1 VHDDRSLVEGRVR
14 RALTHKIR
22 PAVHVLRVPLQL
34 QAWPVPGEPVPVGE
48 ALAAPYEPFGV
59 GTRWGAPWSTTWVR
73 ATGRV
78 PADWAGRRVEAR
90 FDLGFIGDWPGNQ
103 AEALVH
109 TADGTPI
116 KGVAPDNQTVPLYRP
131 ASGGEEVSLLL
142 EMAANPDILADN
154 FRPTLL
160 GDVLTAP
167 KTPLYTMAAADLV
180 VLDEEVWQLAV
191 DLEVLEDV
199 MLQQSVHE
207 PRRYELA
214 RAIDRALD
222 ALDLDDVSGTAAAA
236 RAELADVLAA
246 PAAASAHTLWSVGHA
261 HIDSA
266 WLWPLRETVRKTSR
280 TFANVTHLAT
290 EYPEFVFAC
299 SQAQQYAWVKERF
312 PQIFTRMQAA
322 AKAGQWVPVGGMWV
336 EADGNLPGGE
346 ALVRQFVTGKRF
358 IEDEF
363 GVECRGVWLPDSF
376 GYSGAYPQIARLAGM
391 DWFLTQK
398 ISWNQTNPFP
408 HHTFRWEGIDG
419 TQIFTHFPPID
430 TYNAV
435 FSGEELTRA
444 VTNYREKGRGTMSL
458 VPFGHGDGGGGPTRE
473 MLERARR
480 LNDLDGA
487 PKVIVRDPNEFFE
500 AARAEYPEPPVWS
513 GELYLE
519 VHRATYTSQARTKAG
534 NRRSEHLLR
543 EAELWAATAAVLAPR
558 AYAYPYEEL
567 DRIWKVVLLQQFHDI
582 LPGSSIAWVHREAE
596 QTYRRI
602 AAELEE
608 LVATALAALGAPGG
622 AGPAGLVANAAP
634 HARAEVL
641 ELASTEGTQAG
652 AAERARAQRLANG
665 GVARFVRVPGSGLT
679 ALDLDLDPEESLPAS
694 GPVEVSTRQADLVL
708 ANGLLTVTVDADGL
722 LPSVIDERNGREAVA
737 PGQRANLLQ
746 LHQDFPNYWDAWDVD
761 QHYRNR
767 VLDLTGADEVTV
779 VDAGPLVARVRVVR
793 SFKSSR
799 VTQHYELRA
808 GSDRLDVRTE
818 IDWHEAEKFLKA
830 SFPLDVHAD
839 RCASEI
845 QFGHIFR
852 PTHVNT
858 SWEAARFETVMHR
871 WVHVAEP
878 GYGIAIANDST
889 YGHDTTR
896 NARPDGGTTTTVR
909 LSLVRAPRV
918 PDPGADQGRHTM
930 TYALV
935 PGAQIADAVRAG
947 YDLNLPLRAATGPTG
962 PGGAD
967 GPDGSAGPDGPDGR
981 IGAARPEPLIAVSG
995 DGATLEAVK
1004 LAEDRSGDVV
1014 VRLYEAWGARAR
1026 ARITAGFEVASAT
1039 VTDLLER
1046 PLADAPAPV
1055 PVPVSEGAGGFE
1067 VDLRPFQI
1075 LTVRLARR

>member
-22 PAVHVLRVPLQL
+22 PAVHALRVPLEL
-34 QAWPVPGEPVPVGE
+34 QAWQVPGEPVPVDE
-48 ALAAPYEPFGV
+48 ALAADYEPFGV
-59 GTRWGAPWSTTWVR
+59 GTAWGAPWSTTWVR
-73 ATGRV
+73 ATGQV
-78 PADWAGRRVEAR
+78 PAEWAGRRVEAR
-90 FDLGFIGDWPGNQ
+90 FDLGFVGDWPGNQ

-131 ASGGEEVSLLL
+131 ASGGEQISLLL
-142 EMAANPDILADN
+142 EMAANPDILADD

-167 KTPLYTMAAADLV
+167 KTPLYTMRAADLV
-180 VLDEEVWQLAV
+180 VLDEPVWQLAV
-191 DLEVLEDV
+191 DLEVLEEV
-199 MLQQSVHE
+199 MLQLSVQE

-222 ALDLDDVSGTAAAA
+222 ALDLDDISGTATLA
-236 RAELADVLAA
+236 REQLVAVLAS
-246 PAAASAHTLWSVGHA
+246 PAAASAHTLWAVGHA

-299 SQAQQYAWVKERF
+299 SQAQQYAWVKDRF
-312 PQIFTRMQAA
+312 PQIFQRMQAA

-346 ALVRQFVTGKRF
+346 ALVRQFVTGKAF
-358 IEDEF
+358 IEEEF
-363 GVECRGVWLPDSF
+363 GIECRGVWLPDSF

-419 TQIFTHFPPID
+419 TQIFTHFPPVD

-435 FSGEELTRA
+435 FSGEELTTA

-480 LNDLDGA
+480 LGDLEGA
-487 PKVIVRDPNEFFE
+487 PKVVVRDPNEFFA
-500 AARAEYPEPPVWS
+500 AAREEYPEPPVWS

-519 VHRATYTSQARTKAG
+519 LHRATYTSQARTKAG

-543 EAELWAATAAVLAPR
+543 EAELWATTAAVLAPQ
-558 AYAYPYEEL
+558 AYSYPYDDL
-567 DRIWKVVLLQQFHDI
+567 DRIWKTVLLQQFHDI

-596 QTYRRI
+596 ETYGRI
-602 AAELEE
+602 AVELTE
-608 LVATALAALGAPGG
+608 LVAAALAVLGDSGG
-622 AGPAGLVANAAP
+622 FGPAGLVANTAP

-641 ELASTEGTQAG
+641 ELQPTDGAGSDGVAPAGTQLLADG
-652 AAERARAQRLANG
+652 AL
-665 GVARFVRVPGSGLT
+665 ARFVQVRACGLA
-679 ALDLDLDPEESLPAS
+679 ALDTDPHGVPAT
-694 GPVEVSTRQADLVL
+694 GAVEVSSREAAVVL
-708 ANGLLTVTVDADGL
+708 TNGLLTVTIDADGL
-722 LPSVIDERNGREAVA
+722 LPSVIDERTGREAVA

-746 LHQDFPNYWDAWDVD
+746 LHQDFPNFWDAWDVD

-767 VLDLTGADEVTV
+767 VLDLTDADEVTV

-808 GSDRLDVRTE
+808 GSGRLDIRTE

-871 WVHVAEP
+871 WVHVGEP

-896 NARPDGGTTTTVR
+896 TARPDGGTTTTVR

-918 PDPGADQGRHTM
+918 PDPAADQGRHTM

-935 PGAQIADAVRAG
+935 PGADIADAVRAG
-947 YDLNLPLRAATGPTG
+947 YDLNLPLRARTGAAAAA
-962 PGGAD
+962 PGG
-967 GPDGSAGPDGPDGR
+967 GTPDRTVDR
-981 IGAARPEPLIAVSG
+981 AAEPLVAVSG

-1004 LAEDRSGDVV
+1004 LAQDRSGDVV
-1014 VRLYEAWGARAR
+1014 LRLYEARGARAK
-1026 ARITAGFEVASAT
+1026 ARVTAGFEVASAT

-1046 PLADAPAPV
+1046 PLADVAVPAPD
-1055 PVPVSEGAGGFE
+1055 GTGGFE

-1075 LTVRLARR
+1075 LTIRLARR